1 MSEQRYRGGL
11 FHTLKKILKAQ
22 GIRYCDLAEL
32 MQVSEPT
39 IKRLFQ
45 EEDCKL
51 SRLIELCDI
60 LGINLNDLVELASK
74 TPSEPSQLPLE
85 TELALAADPSLTS
98 FFMLLISE
106 LSTEAI
112 AHESQLSEADVYLY
126 LRELEKLELIRLGRN
141 DSFHFTVPRPIRW
154 RLDGPLHDLL
164 IRINQQFI
172 TEAMSNHHSNES
184 QFYSTS
190 RLFSEHSIKQLHEE
204 IDSLYQ
210 RFQQQAALDQIYY
223 PTDQLTP
230 YKMVATLTP
239 FNLSKYFSVAKF
251 HEREQIMT

>member
-32 MQVSEPT
+32 MQISEPT
-39 IKRLFQ
+39 VKRLFQ

-51 SRLIELCDI
+51 SRLIELCDV
-60 LGINLNDLVELASK
+60 LGIKLDDLIELASK
-74 TPSEPSQLPLE
+74 TPSEPTQIPLE

-98 FFMLLISE
+98 FFMLLVGE
-106 LSTEAI
+106 LSLEAI
-112 AHESQLSEADVYLY
+112 AQESNLTDVDVYLY

-141 DSFHFTVPRPIRW
+141 DSFHFTVTRPIRW
-154 RLDGPLHDLL
+154 RVDGPLHDFLV
-164 IRINQQFI
+164 RVNQQFI
-172 TEAMSNHHSNES
+172 KEAMSNHHANKSP
-184 QFYSTS
+184 FYSTS
-190 RLFSEHSIKQLHEE
+190 RLFSEHSIKQLNEE
-204 IDSLYQ
+204 LDRIYQ

-239 FNLSKYFSVAKF
+239 FNLSRYFSVSKF
-251 HEREQIMT
+251 NEREQIMT

>member
-1 MSEQRYRGGL
+1 MSEQRYRGSL
-11 FHTLKKILKAQ
+11 FHTLKQILKAQ

-51 SRLIELCDI
+51 SRLIELCDV
-60 LGINLNDLVELASK
+60 LGIKLNDLIELASK
-74 TPSEPSQLPLE
+74 TPAEPSQLPLE
-85 TELALAADPSLTS
+85 TEQALAADPSLTS

-106 LSTEAI
+106 LSPEAI
-112 AHESQLSEADVYLY
+112 AKESNLTEADVYLY

-141 DSFHFTVPRPIRW
+141 DSFHFTVNRPIRW
-154 RLDGPLHDLL
+154 RVDGPLHDLL
-164 IRINQQFI
+164 VSINQQFI
-172 TEAMSNHHSNES
+172 KEALCSHHTTDSP
-184 QFYSTS
+184 FYSTS

-204 IDSLYQ
+204 IDRIYQ

-223 PTDQLTP
+223 PTDQLKP

-239 FNLSKYFSVAKF
+239 FNLSKYFSVDRF
-251 HEREQIMT
+251 NERKSK